1 MMPCI
6 WTASS
11 SSPTSNEQPESC
23 FRNTLQ
29 EKRITRSIEIGK
41 LSLVLELA
49 RLQNNL
55 KKKKKNF
62 MNNIVNRQQ
71 NSESTASAK
80 LKKLSFFQ
88 FCTALH
94 DS

>member
-49 RLQNNL
+49 RVQNNL
-55 KKKKKNF
+55 KKKKNF

-80 LKKLSFFQ
+80 LKELNFFQ